1 MSNQDETGTQ
11 RDTIKRLKKELR
23 DSKNRCEKL
32 EKAMKYSPDGESLL
46 SKFIQA
52 TQDIHEARE
61 EIRLLKTIMD
71 MMKDKSNARTRSMN
85 TTEALDYS
93 KATWRSLRDSK
104 DEVLQLILENRK
116 INRGIDEVLIL
127 GNKLA
132 GECDRILGLGLHQ
145 NTIERFKFAL
155 EAWKNYNNGHDER
168 KTQ

>member
-52 TQDIHEARE
+52 TQDIHESRE

-71 MMKDKSNARTRSMN
+71 MMKDKSN
-85 TTEALDYS
+85 E
-93 KATWRSLRDSK
+93 
-104 DEVLQLILENRK
+104 
-116 INRGIDEVLIL
+116 
-127 GNKLA
+127 
-132 GECDRILGLGLHQ
+132 
-145 NTIERFKFAL
+145 
-155 EAWKNYNNGHDER
+155 
-168 KTQ
+168 